1 MGLPLS
7 KAHWGLLCVLNTEE
21 MGAMQKAHTK
31 LQELQE
37 SNLHFAIHKLCF
49 CGEKPSLALVSNDVT
64 LLTLARSCSNKEKL
78 RL

>member
-7 KAHWGLLCVLNTEE
+7 KAHWGLVCVLNTEE
-21 MGAMQKAHTK
+21 MGAMQKARTK

-37 SNLHFAIHKLCF
+37 SNLHLAIHKLCF
-49 CGEKPSLALVSNDVT
+49 CVSSLALVSNDVT